1 MSKGGQG
8 ARDLSADKARALAL
22 FPVSRETQDRLD
34 QFVETLLRWQDR
46 LNLIANST
54 IGEIWTRHIADSLQ
68 LLPLAPQARTWVDL
82 GSGGGFPGMV
92 VACALAEEAGTRVHL
107 VESNGKKAA
116 FLREAVRATG
126 TPVVVHAIRAEK
138 FGESCAEPVDA
149 VTARALAPLKTLCD
163 QAFPFISRGAIGLFP
178 KGQDVDAELT
188 EAAKYWRL
196 EAFKSAQQDQ
206 SRRFDRPDSR
216 SRGSIERQIRLGA
229 DSGGLRGHRSTNGKL
244 PMTESATSNQP
255 ADTPVVA
262 FDKPAVKPGSAR
274 PRVLGI
280 ANQKGGVGK
289 TTTAINLGTALA
301 AIGEHVLIVDLDP
314 QGNASTGLGIE
325 RKSRRTST
333 YDVLTGAAPM
343 RDAVLQTAVPQLYI
357 APSTLD
363 LSGLELE
370 IGQQRDRAFRLRNAL
385 RQLNTGVRPYDFTY
399 VLVDCPPSLNLL
411 TVNAMAAADSILVPL
426 QCEFFALE
434 GLSQLLKTVEQV
446 KTTLNPTLSIH
457 GIVLTMYDSRNN
469 LSNQVVAD
477 VRQFMGNKVYETI
490 IPRNV
495 RISEAPSYGKPVL
508 VYDLKCV
515 GSEAYLRLATEIIQ
529 REKALKAG

>member
-1 MSKGGQG
+1 MT
-8 ARDLSADKARALAL
+8 DLPPVDHSAPEVVPFPQPVARA
-22 FPVSRETQDRLD
+22 
-34 QFVETLLRWQDR
+34 
-46 LNLIANST
+46 
-54 IGEIWTRHIADSLQ
+54 
-68 LLPLAPQARTWVDL
+68 
-82 GSGGGFPGMV
+82 
-92 VACALAEEAGTRVHL
+92 
-107 VESNGKKAA
+107 
-116 FLREAVRATG
+116 
-126 TPVVVHAIRAEK
+126 
-138 FGESCAEPVDA
+138 DA
-149 VTARALAPLKTLCD
+149 
-163 QAFPFISRGAIGLFP
+163 
-178 KGQDVDAELT
+178 
-188 EAAKYWRL
+188 
-196 EAFKSAQQDQ
+196 
-206 SRRFDRPDSR
+206 
-216 SRGSIERQIRLGA
+216 
-229 DSGGLRGHRSTNGKL
+229 
-244 PMTESATSNQP
+244 
-255 ADTPVVA
+255 
-262 FDKPAVKPGSAR
+262 AR
-274 PRVLGI
+274 PRVLAV

-333 YDVLTGAAPM
+333 YDVLTGKAPM
-343 RDAVLQTAVPQLYI
+343 REAVLPTAVPQLFI

-370 IGQQRDRAFRLRNAL
+370 IGQARDRAFRLRNAL
-385 RQLNTGVRPYDFTY
+385 NALNSGERDSDFSY

-434 GLSQLLKTVEQV
+434 GLSQLLRTVEQV
-446 KTTLNPTLSIH
+446 KNSLNPTLSIH

-477 VRQFMGNKVYETI
+477 VRQHMGRKVYDTV

-529 REKALKAG
+529 REKELKAG